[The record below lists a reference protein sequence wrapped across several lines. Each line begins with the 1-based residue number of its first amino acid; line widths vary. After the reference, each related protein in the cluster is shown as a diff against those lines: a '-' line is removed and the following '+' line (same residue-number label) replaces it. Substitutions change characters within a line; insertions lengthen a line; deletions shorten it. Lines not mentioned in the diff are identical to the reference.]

1 MITRKELERIAAA
14 LGGFKWRENEYE
26 DLILTRG
33 DFRTAAILE
42 HGPFKWERSPR
53 GLVVTIP
60 SARGGRVIG
69 LWGRALLYFL
79 KQGGKLV
86 GMASRGDYFLVDAH
100 GNPSEHG
107 HDQCWPKPRR
117 RASGRFCG
125 GLPKPNPRRCPGR
138 RALKAA
144 VAETGGNVKRPS
156 KATRAA
162 KAEMNATKSSADSSG
177 RNGAVLGDTASRAHP
192 P

>member
-1 MITRKELERIAAA
+1 MITRKELERIATA

-79 KQGGKLV
+79 KQGGKVV

-107 HDQCWPKPRR
+107 HEPTLAK
-117 RASGRFCG
+117 A
-125 GLPKPNPRRCPGR
+125 
-138 RALKAA
+138 KAA
-144 VAETGGNVKRPS
+144 CER
-156 KATRAA
+156 
-162 KAEMNATKSSADSSG
+162 
-177 RNGAVLGDTASRAHP
+177 AVLRRLAKTKP
-192 P
+192 